1 MQNFSVFSLV
11 QHEAQ
16 TIVFTS
22 FTVHPSLAFPVL
34 LGLCG
39 NYNGDTT
46 DDFMTSMD
54 ITEGTASLFVDSWR
68 AGNCHPALERDTD
81 PCALSQLNSK

>member
-1 MQNFSVFSLV
+1 MYIFFNSQPF
-11 QHEAQ
+11 
-16 TIVFTS
+16 
-22 FTVHPSLAFPVL
+22 LAFL
-34 LGLCG
+34 ISLGLCG

-81 PCALSQLNSK
+81 PCALSQLNSKYMNLL

>member
-1 MQNFSVFSLV
+1 MYTFFGV
-11 QHEAQ
+11 QS
-16 TIVFTS
+16 S
-22 FTVHPSLAFPVL
+22 FAFLML

-68 AGNCHPALERDTD
+68 AGNCNPALERETD

>member
-1 MQNFSVFSLV
+1 MHTFFNF
-11 QHEAQ
+11 QP
-16 TIVFTS
+16 S
-22 FTVHPSLAFPVL
+22 FAFLMLP
-34 LGLCG
+34 GLCG

-68 AGNCHPALERDTD
+68 AGNCHPALEKETD

>member
-1 MQNFSVFSLV
+1 MYTFLCS
-11 QHEAQ
+11 
-16 TIVFTS
+16 
-22 FTVHPSLAFPVL
+22 SLAFLIL

-68 AGNCHPALERDTD
+68 AGNCLPAMERETD